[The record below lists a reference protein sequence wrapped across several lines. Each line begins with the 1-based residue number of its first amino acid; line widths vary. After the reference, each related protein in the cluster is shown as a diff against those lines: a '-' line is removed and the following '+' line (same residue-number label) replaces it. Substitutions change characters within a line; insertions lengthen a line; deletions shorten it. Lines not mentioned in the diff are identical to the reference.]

1 MTYNDLK
8 AAIDTC
14 HKEIMAVKKALKQCE
29 EDKNSCKQA
38 LDSAETSYQYNLR
51 QEKDRALQTH
61 IDNVSHN
68 FEEDINNIK
77 QQLSNEQ
84 QTYEDKLKSL
94 ESSGVT
100 ASYSNEEAMTAEVRS
115 ALAVLQEQLEKS
127 ISHRFQVELES
138 QLDCQT
144 LNMQPDDVEEVIKYF
159 NKQSRIL
166 SRMEKPHMI
175 DKFIDWTLSTVR
187 LPTEMVG
194 NSSTKG
200 KVSFGILSV
209 IIFVAFILASKYV
222 FPVYVLLIFVLL
234 LYNIGRNYK
243 IFSALTAQKAVK
255 DNLTMIEDKLHQK
268 AVKALEKKKAKLQQ
282 QYDEVMLQLQGKLD
296 ELENQQNNAVN
307 QAKNSFEF
315 DDSIVTQRYQS
326 AMKINNS
333 RMQTLQMQY
342 EQQSKRLCDLQKE
355 LSDLE
360 NQMNEIAGGVQESYL
375 DFDKVGDSV
384 LFDNKF
390 IIDVK
395 NARPVYFIHPKG
407 GTLFLYEQ
415 IKDVYDFVKLLLI
428 QLRIKL
434 NPTNLQCGITD
445 TTGMG
450 IPYLPFALEDTSGAN
465 KNLFQ
470 IFDNQKDSEDYI
482 SFLSD
487 IVTKRIPIIRKTHDS
502 IDDYNRSMQ
511 ESDSMTEAY
520 NFAFLHNPTQSM
532 LEKLEFNK
540 IYING
545 GSVGV
550 YMHVFISSER
560 FREMK
565 DLARNLIEGSSGI
578 FVLKDNNI
586 RKKAKEFAME
596 TLIKVREEKPHNL

>member
-8 AAIDTC
+8 VAIDTC

-29 EDKNSCKQA
+29 EDKDSCRQA

-51 QEKDRALQTH
+51 QEKDRTLQAR
-61 IDNVSHN
+61 IDNVSHD
-68 FEEDINNIK
+68 FEDDINKIK
-77 QQLSNEQ
+77 QQLDSEQ
-84 QTYEDKLKSL
+84 QTYENNLNSL
-94 ESSGVT
+94 ESSGVS

-115 ALAVLQEQLEKS
+115 ALAVLQEQLGKS

-144 LNMQPDDVEEVIKYF
+144 LNMQPDDVDEVIKYF

-166 SRMEKPHMI
+166 SRMEKPRVI

-187 LPTEMVG
+187 LPVEPIGDSGTR
-194 NSSTKG
+194 G
-200 KVSFGILSV
+200 KVSVGILSV
-209 IIFVAFILASKYV
+209 IIFIAFILASKYV
-222 FPVYVLLIFVLL
+222 FPIYVLLIFILL

-243 IFSALTAQKAVK
+243 IFSTLTAQKAVK

-268 AVKALEKKKAKLQQ
+268 AVKALERKKAKLQQ
-282 QYDEVMLQLQGKLD
+282 QYDNTMLQLQGKLA
-296 ELENQQNNAVN
+296 ELENQQDNAISQV
-307 QAKNSFEF
+307 KNDFVF
-315 DDSIVTQRYQS
+315 DDSSVTQRYQN

-342 EQQSKRLCDLQKE
+342 EQQSKRLSDLQKE
-355 LSDLE
+355 LNDLE
-360 NQMNEIAGGVQESYL
+360 NQMNAIAGGVQESYL

-395 NARPVYFIHPKG
+395 NARPIYFMHPKG

-415 IKDVYDFVKLLLI
+415 IEDVYDFVKLILI

-434 NPTNLQCGITD
+434 HPSNLQCGITD
-445 TTGMG
+445 TVGMG
-450 IPYLPFALEDTSGAN
+450 IPYLPFSLEEASGAT

-487 IVTKRIPIIRKTHDS
+487 VVTKRIPVIRKTHDS
-502 IDDYNRSMQ
+502 IDDYNRTMQ

-520 NFAFLHNPTQSM
+520 NFAFLHNPAQNL
-532 LEKLEFNK
+532 LEKAEFNK
-540 IYING
+540 IYVNG

-550 YMHVFISSER
+550 YMHVFISGER

-565 DLARNLIEGSSGI
+565 DLARNLIESSSGI
-578 FVLKDNNI
+578 FVLQDNNI
-586 RKKAKEFAME
+586 RKKAKEFALE
-596 TLIKVREEKPHNL
+596 TLIKAKEEKPHNL